1 MNERPATIEELICA
15 AEARL
20 RADPTQVKTVI
31 EDLAHLE
38 AQGYPAG
45 PATVLIFDGNA
56 RVMSGDFAGARPVL
70 EKGLALSTELE
81 EPTLQVRAL
90 TGLAVLHVGT
100 GAYGQALEYHMQSMQ
115 LARTLENGGLLSRSL
130 IYVGSLYAALRNF
143 EQAQAYH
150 REAVEHAASAG
161 RSTFMA
167 RLALA
172 TDEAQLGHLEEALQ
186 QRRELLVEARQTA
199 SRAEEAFVLADLAAN
214 LLQLDQRAEARQLAS
229 EALKRAEAL
238 GLQLEKGQALIILA
252 SLDIRE
258 GQFESAHQALHEV
271 LEIGQRLASIQLLIP
286 VHEELSRLFEQQGDF
301 AGALRH
307 TRVHYELKSSE
318 LTRLAERRSQVLEAE
333 LKVEL
338 LRQQAEEKERQ
349 NLALVAINEHLR
361 ETQKRLQYAAT
372 HDALTGLL
380 VRTALEETVEDDLL
394 LSPERR
400 RALFMIDVDHFKQI
414 NDALGHHVGDR
425 FLQELARRLRG
436 ALRPTDIVARQ
447 GGDEFTIYLRELDS
461 PEEAVALGQQL
472 LRDIAAPVQVEGHLL
487 NVTVSIGIAV
497 YPDDGRDVMTLE
509 KHADLA
515 LYRAKEQRHQVR
527 RFQKPAD

>member
-1 MNERPATIEELICA
+1 
-15 AEARL
+15 
-20 RADPTQVKTVI
+20 
-31 EDLAHLE
+31 
-38 AQGYPAG
+38 
-45 PATVLIFDGNA
+45 
-56 RVMSGDFAGARPVL
+56 
-70 EKGLALSTELE
+70 
-81 EPTLQVRAL
+81 
-90 TGLAVLHVGT
+90 
-100 GAYGQALEYHMQSMQ
+100 MQSMQ

-214 LLQLDQRAEARQLAS
+214 LLQLDQ
-229 EALKRAEAL
+229 RAEAL

-515 LYRAKEQRHQVR
+515 LYCAKEQRHQVC

>member
-1 MNERPATIEELICA
+1 M
-15 AEARL
+15 
-20 RADPTQVKTVI
+20 
-31 EDLAHLE
+31 
-38 AQGYPAG
+38 
-45 PATVLIFDGNA
+45 
-56 RVMSGDFAGARPVL
+56 
-70 EKGLALSTELE
+70 
-81 EPTLQVRAL
+81 
-90 TGLAVLHVGT
+90 
-100 GAYGQALEYHMQSMQ
+100 
-115 LARTLENGGLLSRSL
+115 
-130 IYVGSLYAALRNF
+130 GSLYAALRNF

-214 LLQLDQRAEARQLAS
+214 LLQLDQ
-229 EALKRAEAL
+229 RAEAL

-447 GGDEFTIYLRELDS
+447 GGDEFTIYLRELGS

-515 LYRAKEQRHQVR
+515 LYCAKEQRHQVC